1 MAYDAAVVGDY
12 EFAWTTDTLAAR
24 VAASEFPWLAANVTD
39 TSGEGR
45 AAWARNWILVERGGR
60 RIAIVGLATASPT
73 DTVNP
78 LDVAR
83 LTFEDPETT
92 LARLLPEIRGANPD
106 VVIALAHGGTRC
118 DPACREEPIAE
129 GLSPGSVD
137 LVVTGHGS
145 GRVRATATGIP
156 VVPVGH
162 PGEVA
167 VVDLI
172 RRAAGHLEV
181 RLRMDTVW
189 TDAVTPDTAVARIVA
204 GYSREIERVLT
215 RRVATMKFALPAPTE
230 REGPLGRL
238 VADAFRN
245 AGRGDVALLRA
256 DDLQGGLPGGPVTY
270 RDVRAVLPASMRL
283 FRIEVTGEA
292 LLAALERALTPDA
305 PAAYVS
311 GLSVRYDPDRP
322 AGRRVRGARL
332 ADGRQVDRRARY
344 ALVVPEV
351 LAAGGGGY
359 GMLAGGA
366 PALVDVLDV
375 EALIRYLGLLP
386 QPAEAPDVAR
396 FISTR

>member
-1 MAYDAAVVGDY
+1 
-12 EFAWTTDTLAAR
+12 
-24 VAASEFPWLAANVTD
+24 
-39 TSGEGR
+39 
-45 AAWARNWILVERGGR
+45 
-60 RIAIVGLATASPT
+60 
-73 DTVNP
+73 
-78 LDVAR
+78 
-83 LTFEDPETT
+83 
-92 LARLLPEIRGANPD
+92 
-106 VVIALAHGGTRC
+106 
-118 DPACREEPIAE
+118 
-129 GLSPGSVD
+129 
-137 LVVTGHGS
+137 
-145 GRVRATATGIP
+145 
-156 VVPVGH
+156 
-162 PGEVA
+162 
-167 VVDLI
+167 
-172 RRAAGHLEV
+172 
-181 RLRMDTVW
+181 
-189 TDAVTPDTAVARIVA
+189 
-204 GYSREIERVLT
+204 
-215 RRVATMKFALPAPTE
+215 
-230 REGPLGRL
+230 
-238 VADAFRN
+238 
-245 AGRGDVALLRA
+245 
-256 DDLQGGLPGGPVTY
+256 
-270 RDVRAVLPASMRL
+270 MRL